1 MAFNGESGEGLEPK
15 WLSWAKEL
23 QAIAQTGMAYSTNEF
38 DIERFQRVRDISSE
52 IMSEYSNIDVK
63 KVKELFC
70 NEEGFQTPKLDTR
83 AAVFEGNKILL
94 VQEKN
99 GKWAL
104 PGGWVD
110 VDRTI
115 AENAVKELMEEA
127 GIEARVLKLIA
138 LQDKKRHNRLA
149 YAYNVTKAFVLCEA
163 LGGSFKENLETI
175 GSGFFA
181 IDELPE
187 NLNIGKTTKEQIEMC
202 FEAKDNPQWEVVFD

>member
-23 QAIAQTGMAYSTNEF
+23 QSIAQTGMAYSTNEF

-83 AAVFEGNKILL
+83 AAVFEGDKILL